1 MRFMECGGQTTGSLA
16 VSPGPDP
23 PRDSGIH
30 RPQQVSRAQ
39 SRPAPRETTSL
50 RLRFTPETR
59 PDSQQRSRGMRRL
72 TASKAWAA
80 AAVVAAIVAVL
91 GVMVGVGIADPGES
105 HGGSPTDVFMNTV
118 EPSCTQADREGVHAM
133 GTAVDFDQG
142 SHLLVYFTSQWSGLN
157 DDKELL
163 LGFEI
168 LDVNGEV
175 FRSPVWADGTAQS
188 TQGSGTVMW
197 TFEDVPAGD
206 YTVQMFAQVRT
217 GSVPAHAA
225 GTHALLEN
233 CALTV
238 FVIPAPA

>member
-1 MRFMECGGQTTGSLA
+1 
-16 VSPGPDP
+16 
-23 PRDSGIH
+23 
-30 RPQQVSRAQ
+30 
-39 SRPAPRETTSL
+39 
-50 RLRFTPETR
+50 
-59 PDSQQRSRGMRRL
+59 MRRL

-80 AAVVAAIVAVL
+80 VAVVAAIVAVL
-91 GVMVGVGIADPGES
+91 AVMVGVSIADPGES
-105 HGGSPTDVFMNTV
+105 SGGSPTDVFMNTQP
-118 EPSCTQADREGVHAM
+118 EICTQADREGVNAM

-163 LGFEI
+163 VGFEI
-168 LDVNGEV
+168 LDVDGE
-175 FRSPVWADGTAQS
+175 FFADSPLWADGTAQS
-188 TQGSGTVMW
+188 THGSGTVMW

-206 YTVQMFAQVRT
+206 YTVQMIAQVRT
-217 GSVPAHAA
+217 GPVPAHAA